1 MELVNLQIETT
12 DQNVEAFKR
21 LADQVGAVLK
31 VTSDSQSNPL
41 KDLIDE
47 AEKDFAEGRGTTMT
61 IEQLRAMVNEVA

>member
-31 VTSDSQSNPL
+31 VTSDSQSDPL